1 VSAIAFIFES
11 YWYWLIAGLVL
22 VLAEMLL
29 PGVYLLWIGVGAL
42 VVGVFTAVWPN
53 APLWLQLAVLAVAM
67 VGSVLAGIYFQA
79 RTRKPADAQGLNAG
93 LQSFVGVHGT
103 AAEAFHAGHGRI
115 KLNDSFYNA
124 VTADSQ
130 EAIHKNDALVVQAV
144 RNADLVVRKL

>member
-1 VSAIAFIFES
+1 MSAIAFIFES

-29 PGVYLLWIGVGAL
+29 PGVYLLWMGVGAL

-93 LQSFVGVHGT
+93 LQSFVGAQGT
-103 AAEAFHAGHGRI
+103 AADGFHAGHGRI

-130 EAIHKNDALVVQAV
+130 EAIHKHDALVVQAV